1 MAARGVTVH
10 RINISGGDLR
20 DWREGAVNFRGRFS
34 EWPAFVDR
42 YIREHGVTD
51 LMLFGDCRPY
61 HVSAHGIAQ
70 LRKVRTHV
78 LEEGYLR
85 PDWMTLEPE
94 GVNARS
100 SLSRN
105 KGWFLKEAKRLPPQ
119 PELPPITASFRR
131 RARDSYWHYH
141 SVVTGILEFPH
152 YRSHRSSLVVE
163 GLGWLWKLARQTRRE
178 LQTADLLSR
187 LESKNFFV
195 FPLQLSTDSQI
206 RVHSL
211 FPDMQSAVS
220 YTMESFAAHAPAD
233 IHLLL
238 KSHPLDPGFFSW
250 PRFIGRTARRLGI
263 HGRIHFVSGG
273 HLETMLESARGLVCV
288 NSTSATL
295 ALARDI
301 PVCTLGEAIYDI
313 EGLTHQDHL
322 DSFWSEPTPPE
333 PGVYEAFRRVLVD
346 RCLIRGGL
354 ASESA
359 VEILVQSTLE
369 RLGIGGR
376 QAYRWLDPVE
386 QDVQRIFTSP
396 AVPRTAVAARSE

>member
-1 MAARGVTVH
+1 
-10 RINISGGDLR
+10 
-20 DWREGAVNFRGRFS
+20 
-34 EWPAFVDR
+34 
-42 YIREHGVTD
+42 
-51 LMLFGDCRPY
+51 
-61 HVSAHGIAQ
+61 
-70 LRKVRTHV
+70 
-78 LEEGYLR
+78 
-85 PDWMTLEPE
+85 
-94 GVNARS
+94 
-100 SLSRN
+100 
-105 KGWFLKEAKRLPPQ
+105 
-119 PELPPITASFRR
+119 
-131 RARDSYWHYH
+131 
-141 SVVTGILEFPH
+141 
-152 YRSHRSSLVVE
+152 
-163 GLGWLWKLARQTRRE
+163 
-178 LQTADLLSR
+178 
-187 LESKNFFV
+187 
-195 FPLQLSTDSQI
+195 
-206 RVHSL
+206 
-211 FPDMQSAVS
+211 
-220 YTMESFAAHAPAD
+220 MESFAAHAPAD